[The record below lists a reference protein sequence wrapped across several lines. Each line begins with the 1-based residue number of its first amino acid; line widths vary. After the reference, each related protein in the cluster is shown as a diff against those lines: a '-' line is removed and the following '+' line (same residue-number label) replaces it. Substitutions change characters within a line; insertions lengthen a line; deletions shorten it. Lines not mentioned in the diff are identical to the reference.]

1 MNSRISRTLLGI
13 GILTLAFIGVLA
25 GFYQY
30 LSSPSGAQWV
40 LSKVQSKMKDEKIEF
55 SFQSARLA
63 LFSGISFSQV
73 RISQSLPDQD
83 FRATLDEFS
92 LSYRI
97 GFLARNVEIDS
108 IRIIN
113 PKITYR
119 SKGGTLDK
127 PKPKDSSST
136 FNLEDFLKDP
146 PLSLEIKSFLLSG
159 LTLDFTQAQTTSE
172 NRPTEELQVQFADV
186 NLKAKL
192 GLQRAHGWLDAEFEQ
207 KGKNQIQL
215 RTQSDSG
222 ASRLSFLMNQKAQ
235 VKLTLKKEGQQWKHF
250 VEPFD
255 YQLALHDI
263 SAQSEDPKS
272 VSKKNLNLAQATLT
286 VQMNSVASSSK
297 PLALKPENFSSL
309 KFIQKIETAPIQFV
323 NEAGKKQTRAEIQR
337 VEQTL
342 TMARSH
348 QFELDLR
355 STMKGI
361 TLPGVLPA
369 PEDFSF
375 QAGVALQGANTLQL
389 LTGNA
394 KMSDFGSFH
403 FKMDPSEKS
412 DPSLSGGLS
421 IRPNARF
428 EKLLSFFD
436 VLPKTG
442 LFGVEM
448 SWTGKLKGPLPPLDQ
463 LSGQFVKESPLD
475 LRFLAEL
482 KQVRA
487 FSAGKPSAA
496 RFSPVHLEFDLKGT
510 GERVEFK
517 QKLTAQKLQWQAQSL
532 LGLGLLTEGSWI
544 QSKNKD
550 AEPDRAKIH
559 SQIRLAEEPALELN
573 LVANTRAHEASGQ
586 LSMSGAT
593 RKNLAPYLPK
603 GLLAQTGEIHFDYQ
617 TEFKVLSP
625 KAKSQE
631 MDMKGKLELS
641 QRLPHPVP
649 TTLVAILA
657 APVTLTH
664 QVHLSDQAGQV
675 DLEVSAPSLEI
686 PRQLRIHGTQ
696 VKFNLKS
703 PQLSEAK
710 DLDFKIEAKQT
721 SLTLLKEL
729 ANQERLINGTQ
740 FSANGSLRNGDD
752 FAIEDFFGEIGSNLV
767 QFMGEVS
774 GKMKTR
780 DFQTVG
786 TLTLNLPR
794 DFPPLAGQTIR
805 GRLDFPWTVSLL
817 KGRDLTLEGS
827 MDLADFEWS
836 KKQLALQGMTGR
848 FPIQERLRWDG
859 KNLRFATLINQN
871 AFERADYERLRPL
884 IQDTDQISI
893 DRIVY
898 EDKTFGPFNGIFS
911 VKQNM
916 FFGHQFNLN
925 LGSGRMYG
933 EFFFNSYPTTLQFG
947 LLSRLTSLKLEEV
960 LPSRILTSAPK
971 TDQRISART
980 ALVININRGLMDGR
994 IDVTEIDGKQLI
1006 TLINLMDPEFKNEK
1020 MNKSRKALGIAY
1032 PTLVE
1037 MAFHG
1042 GSMDLGIQL
1051 AGALNTRLDQRGIP
1065 ISSYVIDAT
1074 SELAK
1079 KTEEGPLK

>member
-1 MNSRISRTLLGI
+1 MNSRISRILLGI
-13 GILTLAFIGVLA
+13 GILTLAFIGGLA

-40 LSKVQSKMKDEKIEF
+40 LSKVQSKMKEEKIDF

-63 LFSGISFSQV
+63 LFSEISFSGV
-73 RISQSLPDQD
+73 KINQSLPGQELQ
-83 FRATLDEFS
+83 TSLDEFS
-92 LSYRI
+92 MNYRI
-97 GFLARNVEIDS
+97 GFLARNLEVES

-113 PKITYR
+113 PRITYVFK
-119 SKGGTLDK
+119 SATPAKTK
-127 PKPKDSSST
+127 PKPPSSSVD
-136 FNLEDFLKDP
+136 LENFLSHP
-146 PLSLEIKSFLLSG
+146 PLSIEIKSLLLSG
-159 LTLDFTQAQTTSE
+159 LKLDYTQIQPTSKDT
-172 NRPTEELQVQFADV
+172 PTEETQANFSDV
-186 NLKAKL
+186 NLKAKM
-192 GLQRAHGWLDAEFEQ
+192 GLQRAHAWLDVEFEQ
-207 KGKNQIQL
+207 KGKNQVEL
-215 RTQSDSG
+215 RTLSTSTTNF
-222 ASRLSFLMNQKAQ
+222 LSFLISQRA
-235 VKLTLKKEGQQWKHF
+235 KLKVALKKDGQQWKHL

-255 YQLALHDI
+255 YQLDLHDL
-263 SAQSEDPKS
+263 SARSEDIQF
-272 VSKKNLNLAQATLT
+272 VAKKNLRLPHVALT
-286 VQMNSVASSSK
+286 VQWNSAASATR
-297 PLALKPENFSSL
+297 PLELKPENFSSL
-309 KFIQKIETAPIQFV
+309 RFLQKIETAPIKFV
-323 NEAGKKQTRAEIQR
+323 EEIRKKQTRMEVQR

-342 TMARSH
+342 AMAKN
-348 QFELDLR
+348 QKFELDLK
-355 STMKGI
+355 SALKGI
-361 TLPGVLPA
+361 ALPGVLPA
-369 PEDFSF
+369 SEDFSF
-375 QAGVALQGANTLQL
+375 QAGLILKEANTLQQ

-394 KMSDFGSFH
+394 MLSNFGSFH

-412 DPSLSGGLS
+412 DPSLSGGLT
-421 IRPNARF
+421 IRPDARF

-442 LFGVEM
+442 LFGLEM

-463 LSGQFVKESPLD
+463 LSSNFFKASPLD
-475 LRFLAEL
+475 LKLLADL

-487 FSAGKPSAA
+487 LAAGKPSAA
-496 RFSPVHLEFDLKGT
+496 RFSPVHLELDLKGT
-510 GERVEFK
+510 GDKVEFN
-517 QKLTAQKLQWQAQSL
+517 QRLTAQKLQWQAQSL
-532 LGLGLLTEGSWI
+532 LGFGLFTEGSWS
-544 QSKNKD
+544 QSKSAGTESD
-550 AEPDRAKIH
+550 QTKIN
-559 SQIRLAEEPALELN
+559 SQIRLAEEPALELS
-573 LVANTRAHEASGQ
+573 LVANTRDHEASGQ
-586 LSMSGAT
+586 LSLSGAT
-593 RKNLAPYLPK
+593 RKNLAPYLPQ
-603 GLLAQTGEIHFDYQ
+603 GLLAQTGEVHFAYQ
-617 TEFKVLSP
+617 TDFKVLSS
-625 KAKSQE
+625 KTREQE
-631 MDMKGKLELS
+631 IDVQGKLELS
-641 QRLPHPVP
+641 QSLPHPVP
-649 TTLVAILA
+649 SSLVAILA

-664 QVHLSDQAGQV
+664 QVHLNGQAGQV
-675 DLEVSAPSLEI
+675 DFEVQAPNLEI
-686 PRQLRIHGTQ
+686 PRQLKIQSTHL
-696 VKFNLKS
+696 KFNLKS
-703 PQLSEAK
+703 PHLSAAR
-710 DLDFKIEAKQT
+710 DLDFKVEAKQT
-721 SLTLLKEL
+721 GLTLLKEL
-729 ANQERLINGTQ
+729 ATQERFIKGTQ
-740 FSANGSLRNGDD
+740 FSATGSLRNGDD
-752 FAIEDFFGEIGSNLV
+752 FAVEEFFGEIGAPMV

-786 TLTLNLPR
+786 TLSVNLPK

-805 GRLDFPWTVSLL
+805 GRLDFPWTLSFL

-827 MDLADFEWS
+827 MDLADFEWG
-836 KKQLALQGMTGR
+836 KKNLTLQGITGR
-848 FPIQERLRWDG
+848 FPVQERLKWDG
-859 KNLRFATLINQN
+859 KNLSFATLINQN
-871 AFERADYERLRPL
+871 AFERVDYERLRPL
-884 IQDTDQISI
+884 INDTDQISI

-933 EFFFNSYPTTLQFG
+933 EFFFNTYPTTLQFG

-971 TDQRISART
+971 TDKQISART

-1032 PTLVE
+1032 PTFVE